1 MKTALVKKSNW
12 SSRVRGQAL
21 YAAAILALML
31 VVVLL
36 YSCKD
41 DEGGGPDPDPT
52 SSKTFTV
59 DGTRLL
65 DPCGDAVILKG
76 LNKMSVFDE
85 NDPEGAMYFP
95 EIAKTG
101 ANSVRIV
108 WQKTNSQ
115 GTATSL
121 TTLEALIKNCI
132 KEKMIP
138 IVEMHEATCNLN
150 GLNDL
155 VNFWSS
161 APVVALVQKYQHAL
175 LVNIANEAGDYSVTA
190 PQFETAYKSA
200 ITTLRT
206 AGINTP
212 LIIDAP
218 DCGKNLELVVP
229 IAAGLVSHDP
239 KHNILF
245 SAHPYWSK
253 VDGATP
259 QFIAGQLNAAASA
272 GVPLILGEVCAFGG
286 YPGDNVPETY
296 GCSAEGAVD
305 YASILT
311 EAAKHN
317 IGWLLWEWG
326 PGNGYYNVDPV
337 VLCPTMDISTNGTYA
352 SVQAITPNDPNAWA
366 KDAVITGAYS
376 IKNTAVKSAYLQNG
390 FVCK

>member
-1 MKTALVKKSNW
+1 METALVKKSNW
-12 SSRVRGQAL
+12 TIRMRRQAL
-21 YAAAILALML
+21 FAALMMVL
-31 VVVLL
+31 VLLVIFL
-36 YSCKD
+36 YSCSSD
-41 DEGGGPDPDPT
+41 DVTTEPT
-52 SSKTFTV
+52 NQTKKTFYV
-59 DGTRLL
+59 EGTHLF
-65 DPCGDAVILKG
+65 DPCGKQVILKG
-76 LNKMSVFDE
+76 VNKMSVFDE
-85 NDPEGAMYFP
+85 NDPQGAGYFP
-95 EIAKTG
+95 EIAKSG

-108 WQKTNSQ
+108 WQKTNSN

-121 TTLEALIKNCI
+121 TTLEAIIKNCM

-138 IVEMHEATCNLN
+138 MVEMHEATCNLN

-161 APVVALVQKYQHAL
+161 APVVALVKKYEHAM

-190 PQFETAYKSA
+190 TQFETAYKSA
-200 ITTLRT
+200 ITQLRT

-229 IAAGLVSHDP
+229 IAANLVNHDP
-239 KHNILF
+239 LHNILI

-253 VDGATP
+253 KDGATP
-259 QFIAGQLNAAASA
+259 QFIAGQLNAAATA
-272 GVPLILGEVCAFGG
+272 QVPLILGEVCAFGG

-296 GCSAEGAVD
+296 GCTTEGAVD
-305 YASILT
+305 YAAVLT
-311 EAAKHN
+311 EAAKHD

-337 VLCPTMDISTNGTYA
+337 VLCPTMDITTNGTYA

-376 IKNTAVKSAYLQNG
+376 IKNTALKTAYLQNG
-390 FVCK
+390 FICQ